1 MTVPLESASP
11 DSVPSH
17 DNLGADGLR
26 FEREGSIGWL
36 YIDRPHARNAFTPAM
51 YWGIK
56 KAVHLV
62 NSDKGLAALIITGTG
77 DVFAP
82 GGDLGSRRDPGDE
95 PTPGQGQDILPFLAI
110 RDSRAPVIAAV
121 NGICQAGGLLIA
133 MLADICVASDQATFR
148 VPELLRG
155 IPDATYA
162 AVLPAHVGIAVARD
176 LLLSARRFDAAE
188 ARRLGVISR
197 VVPHEELRDAALQ
210 AAREILQT
218 PPMTRMLVK
227 RMLNERY
234 GFFDYQTMFWALEES
249 PEPREGMRAF
259 MEKRSPN
266 WVPDDMAKGTDRPLV
281 LQREDEMF
289 PVVLVVPG
297 GSPLREEGP

>member
-1 MTVPLESASP
+1 MAENSTY
-11 DSVPSH
+11 D
-17 DNLGADGLR
+17 LGAGGLR
-26 FEREGSIGWL
+26 LEREGSIGWL
-36 YIDRPHARNAFTPAM
+36 YIDRPQARNAFTPAM

-62 NSDKGLAALIITGTG
+62 NADEDLAALIITGTG

-82 GGDLGSRRDPGDE
+82 GGDLGGRSDPGDE
-95 PTPGQGQDILPFLAI
+95 PAPRIGADMLPFLTI

-133 MLADICVASDQATFR
+133 MLSDICVASERATFR
-148 VPELLRG
+148 VPELVRG

-176 LLLSARRFDAAE
+176 LLLTARRFDAAE

-197 VVPHEELRDAALQ
+197 VVPHDQLRE
-210 AAREILQT
+210 AARAAASQVLMT

-234 GFFDYQTMFWALEES
+234 GFIDYQTMFWALEES
-249 PEPREGMRAF
+249 GEPREGMRAF
-259 MEKRSPN
+259 MEKRSPS
-266 WVPDDMAKGTDRPLV
+266 WVPQEFAQGNGRL
-281 LQREDEMF
+281 
-289 PVVLVVPG
+289 
-297 GSPLREEGP
+297 